1 VHGCLDTTWS
11 DRASEYLTLHF
22 TRLYDDGLHAGLTL
36 EQFAHGLNGY
46 YGRDFDMF
54 EHWRVVGLDRLEAA
68 VRRFPASEGLREYL
82 WRFAVE
88 AGRPD
93 VLPTLA
99 RACEQSG
106 ALATAQALIAEGEQ
120 RFAAGDLVAA
130 AQTFDAATGHAPTL
144 VTGWNDL
151 AVVLH
156 QLGDARAWFA
166 LERALFVAPAD
177 PDALINAATL
187 LANQGDLPG
196 AVQRLESVLRHDPEN
211 AAAGELLAALT
222 AA

>member
-1 VHGCLDTTWS
+1 
-11 DRASEYLTLHF
+11 
-22 TRLYDDGLHAGLTL
+22 
-36 EQFAHGLNGY
+36 
-46 YGRDFDMF
+46 
-54 EHWRVVGLDRLEAA
+54 
-68 VRRFPASEGLREYL
+68 
-82 WRFAVE
+82 
-88 AGRPD
+88 

-99 RACEQSG
+99 RACKESG
-106 ALATAQALIAEGEQ
+106 ALATAQALIAEGEE